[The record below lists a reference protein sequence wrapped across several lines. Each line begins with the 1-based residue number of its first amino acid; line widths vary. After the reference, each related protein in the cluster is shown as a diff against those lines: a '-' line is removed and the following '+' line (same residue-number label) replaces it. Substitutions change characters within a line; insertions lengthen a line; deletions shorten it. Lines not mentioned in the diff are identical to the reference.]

1 MGLIQTMADK
11 LRRRLR
17 NFIQVNPAP
26 KNIITIDEGMDFLTS
41 CVKNRIWYVG
51 KSKQLTELYEQLDVP
66 STMFWKAPMTRG
78 MEIRKIHIPLASL
91 MVDTIAKI
99 VISDYNGV
107 EITSENS
114 TYYADRW
121 AEIEKKNKLPEDL
134 KELVT
139 DIGIVGDGAF
149 KISFDKEITDKPII
163 EWYPAERVKFKQA
176 RKQIREIIFY
186 TDYYEKNSRYQF
198 AEIYGYGYIKY
209 ELYNSEGKLVPVN
222 SISETSWID
231 GQGVT
236 FNKSVMWA
244 VPVIFGK
251 SSQYK
256 GRGKSLIEDKD
267 EAFDSLDEVW
277 SQWMDALRA
286 GRTKEY
292 IPESMIPRNPDT
304 SELLKPN
311 SFDNRFIEIGDD
323 MKEGGSGNR
332 IYTESPPIQHESYLS
347 SYMTALDLCL
357 QGVIS
362 PSTIGIDV
370 KKLDN
375 ADAQREKEKT
385 TLYTRQSI
393 VELLENVIPMLVKAA
408 LNADACYY
416 EKSLVPDDV
425 KINLKFG
432 EYANPSFESQV
443 ETVGKARQSSIMS
456 IEAGVDELYG
466 NSKSEEW
473 KAEEVKR
480 IKEEQGIITVE
491 EGSEKDD
498 IVIEAS

>member
-1 MGLIQTMADK
+1 MGLIQTMANK
-11 LRRRLR
+11 LRKGLR
-17 NFIQVNPAP
+17 NFLQINPASE
-26 KNIITIDEGMDFLTS
+26 NIIIIDEGMDFLTS
-41 CVKNRIWYVG
+41 CVKNRIWYAG
-51 KSKQLTELYEQLDVP
+51 KSKQLTDLYGQLDVP
-66 STMFWKAPMTRG
+66 STMFWKAPMTQG

-91 MVDTIAKI
+91 IVDTIAKI
-99 VISDYNGV
+99 VVSDYNGV
-107 EITSENS
+107 EITSKNS

-121 AEIEKKNKLPEDL
+121 AEIEKENKFSEDL

-149 KISFDKEITDKPII
+149 KISFDKEISDKPII
-163 EWYPAERVKFKQA
+163 EWFPGERVKFKYK
-176 RKQIREIIFY
+176 RKHIREIIFY
-186 TDYYEKNSRYQF
+186 TDYYEKGKRYQF

-209 ELYNSEGKLVPVN
+209 ELYNSEGKQVPVN
-222 SISETSWID
+222 FISETSWID

-236 FNKSVMWA
+236 FDESVMWA

-251 SSQYK
+251 SSLYK

-292 IPESMIPRNPDT
+292 IPECMIPRNPDT
-304 SELLKPN
+304 GELLKPN

-332 IYTESPPIQHESYLS
+332 IYTESPSIQHESYLS
-347 SYMTALDLCL
+347 SYITALDLCL

-362 PSTIGIDV
+362 PSTLGIDV

-385 TLYTRQSI
+385 TLYTRQSL
-393 VELLENVIPMLVKAA
+393 VELLENVIPALVKAV

-416 EKSLVPDDV
+416 QTMYVPNDV
-425 KINLKFG
+425 TINLKFG

-466 NSKSEEW
+466 DSKSEEW

-480 IKEEQGIITVE
+480 IKEEQGIEVLE
-491 EGSEKDD
+491 ESSELDD
-498 IVIEAS
+498 AQKIGF